1 MFGPERLKGL
11 RAALLYWALVFA
23 VGFVFGAVRTLWLA
37 PLVGALAAV
46 AIELPLMLAASWLVA
61 RRLIRLLGITAPAE
75 ALIMGFAALALL
87 LGSEAALA
95 WALARQGPGKWAAG
109 LATPPGALGLAGQVL
124 FALIPLAALGRRD

>member
-23 VGFVFGAVRTLWLA
+23 VGFVLGAVRTLWLA
-37 PLVGALAAV
+37 PQVGALAAV

-61 RRLIRLLGITAPAE
+61 RRLIRLLGLTTPAE

-95 WALARQGPGKWAAG
+95 GQGPGQWAAG

-124 FALIPLAALGRRD
+124 FALIPLAAIGRRG